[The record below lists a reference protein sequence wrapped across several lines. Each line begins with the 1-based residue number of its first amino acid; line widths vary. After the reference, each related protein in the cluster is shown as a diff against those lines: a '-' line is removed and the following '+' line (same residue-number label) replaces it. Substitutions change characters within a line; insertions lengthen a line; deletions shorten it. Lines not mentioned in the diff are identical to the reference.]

1 MKITEEAG
9 SIIKQAFLSNNCD
22 CLKTTLQKSCCG
34 TSLVFNLTK
43 IKSGDNSFLI
53 DGIPV
58 MMDSKTQ
65 ERAKAVTIAADN
77 GELIIQDEEA
87 SSCCG

>member
-9 SIIKQAFLSNNCD
+9 SILKQAFLSNNCD
-22 CLKTTLQKSCCG
+22 CLKASLQKSCCG

-43 IKSGDNSFLI
+43 LKAGDKSVSI

-65 ERAKAVTIAADN
+65 ERAKTVTIAVDN